1 MDKYSF
7 GTKPTPQEH
16 DAVLKYIKHFRS
28 KDILMCIIFA
38 IIGCGLLAIGIYAI
52 TDKFPYA
59 AGFIVAAILFLI
71 IALGCAVSDMDRYK
85 LIRDSKYTVMAC
97 KITDRSCTRTKYHT
111 KYKVSV
117 INPNNEA
124 ASHVV
129 SGFTYKKA
137 SAGLKALIVIYSCDG
152 TNQSKLPADVVI
164 SD

>member
-1 MDKYSF
+1 
-7 GTKPTPQEH
+7 
-16 DAVLKYIKHFRS
+16 
-28 KDILMCIIFA
+28 MCIIFA

-59 AGFIVAAILFLI
+59 AGFIVAAILLLI

-137 SAGLKALIVIYSCDG
+137 SAGQKALIVIYSCDG

>member
-1 MDKYSF
+1 
-7 GTKPTPQEH
+7 
-16 DAVLKYIKHFRS
+16 
-28 KDILMCIIFA
+28 
-38 IIGCGLLAIGIYAI
+38 
-52 TDKFPYA
+52 
-59 AGFIVAAILFLI
+59 
-71 IALGCAVSDMDRYK
+71 
-85 LIRDSKYTVMAC
+85 MAC

-137 SAGLKALIVIYSCDG
+137 SAGQKALIVIYSCDG